1 MHSSL
6 PLPMV
11 QRKEVVIR
19 NDGSQAVLLGHLYDY
34 DSYYKF
40 LFIFRNIFWF
50 TYRKGIKEIDSDNGW
65 GCMIRT
71 VQMVLGETLKR
82 NLSIKGNLECEKHQ
96 VIRHFS

>member
-1 MHSSL
+1 M
-6 PLPMV
+6 
-11 QRKEVVIR
+11 VIR

-82 NLSIKGNLECEKHQ
+82 NLSLKGNLECEKHEFKGNFN
-96 VIRHFS
+96 HYKY